1 VSGYEDSEYIEVLRY
16 IDHRSY
22 PTCRARRPLLAEC
35 RPKFISVAT
44 WGARFQGCSTP
55 STRFNLCE
63 NCYNPICASCR
74 ELMEIENLFC
84 STALAVGLKPSASQG
99 KARLRGLYRIIS
111 STPLSSWLAKAKP
124 ACVGYIGLFTQ
135 RPSALGSALR
145 SLPVRAMADYVFK
158 DHQPSALRCE
168 ARLRGLY
175 SSTFNVQPSTFN
187 LQPPSTF
194 NLQRSTFNHLQ
205 RSTFNHLQRSTFNVQ
220 RSTFNHLQLPS
231 TFNLQPSTFN
241 HLQRSTFNLQP
252 SIFNLQPPSTFN
264 LQPSTFNLQ
273 PSTFNLQPS
282 TFTAPCAAAP
292 LPR

>member
-124 ACVGYIGLFTQ
+124 ACAGYIGLFPQ

-187 LQPPSTF
+187 LQRSTF
-194 NLQRSTFNHLQ
+194 NLQPPST
-205 RSTFNHLQRSTFNVQ
+205 TFNVQ
-220 RSTFNHLQLPS
+220 PS
-231 TFNLQPSTFN
+231 TFNLQPPSTFN
-241 HLQRSTFNLQP
+241 RSTFNLQP

-264 LQPSTFNLQ
+264 LQRSTFNLQ

-282 TFTAPCAAAP
+282 TFTIPCAAAP